1 MCKFTDN
8 LLTINDKEISLNHPI
23 KQLIVFGNYVVIL
36 LEDEEMPNNI
46 MAFNYE
52 GIELWKIND
61 ILKIENPGNFT
72 EIEKVSESVLGVYY
86 VWGIYYEID
95 INTRETI
102 KKEYTR

>member
-1 MCKFTDN
+1 MYKFTDN
-8 LLTINDKEISLNHPI
+8 LLTINDKEISLDYPI
-23 KQLIVFGNYVVIL
+23 KQLIVYGNYFVIL
-36 LEDEEMPNNI
+36 LDDEEMPNNI
-46 MAFNYE
+46 MAFNND

-95 INTRETI
+95 INTKETI